1 MKLWNSHNQ
10 FDRAGVDLE
19 TAMESLKKITGSTCM
34 LDMGD
39 NVGGGSPAGETLLA
53 QTLITHLVERSF
65 VCLYDPHATELAC
78 RAGTGQS
85 VMMQVG
91 SKTGSNHR
99 APSHHLKLL

>member
-1 MKLWNSHNQ
+1 
-10 FDRAGVDLE
+10 VDLE
-19 TAMESLKKITGSTCM
+19 TAMISLKKITGRTCL

-39 NVGGGSPAGETLLA
+39 NVGGGLPADWTLLA

-85 VMMQVG
+85 VMLQVG
-91 SKTGSNHR
+91 GKTGSNHR